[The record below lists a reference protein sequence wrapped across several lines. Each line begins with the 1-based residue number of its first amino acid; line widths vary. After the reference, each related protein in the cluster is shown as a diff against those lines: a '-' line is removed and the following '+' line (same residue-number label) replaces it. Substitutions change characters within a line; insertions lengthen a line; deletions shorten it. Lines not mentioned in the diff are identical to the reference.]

1 MEAPLERPLEA
12 SPDTSAE
19 EPAGDPASAG
29 GLVDALAEDPRWEA
43 LGLADLAERAAGA
56 TLRRLGLDPG
66 RYEISL
72 LGCSDARIAE
82 LNADFRGKPQPTNV
96 LSWPSAERG
105 PVRPGT
111 RPRLPA
117 PDPGGVLELGDVA
130 IAWETCSREAEAAG
144 IDPAHHAT
152 HLVVHATLHL
162 LGFDHETDADAELME
177 GIEREALAALGVADP
192 YASGAQAPSGGE
204 PDPRA

>member
-1 MEAPLERPLEA
+1 M
-12 SPDTSAE
+12 AE
-19 EPAGDPASAG
+19 DPAEGLGPAE
-29 GLVDALAEDPRWEA
+29 GLVDTLAEDPRWEA
-43 LGLADLAERAAGA
+43 LRLAELAERAAGA
-56 TLRRLGLDPG
+56 TLRRLGLDPR

-105 PVRPGT
+105 PARPGA

-117 PDPGGVLELGDVA
+117 PDPGGLRELGDVA
-130 IAWETCSREAEAAG
+130 IAWETCAREAAAEG
-144 IDPAHHAT
+144 ITPEDHAA

-177 GIEREALAALGVADP
+177 GIEREVLRAIGVADP
-192 YASGAQAPSGGE
+192 YAEGAQAPSGGE